1 MLSLIINKL
10 MWLII
15 KTYQACSNYF
25 FSPAST
31 SLMQYIPTRN
41 IFYFPIILMNDIKQ
55 QGIFSRHSAYSLSA
69 WPSWMCKE
77 ALGSCLRALMSL
89 LEHCNK
95 DYLNFLCR
103 TEDLISLSPS
113 TSNTGQLKIIA
124 VLKPQFFSS
133 HIDVG
138 HDDHGW
144 FMFIKNG
151 KASGKKKWYMKHSIS
166 CFIIMNSMQ
175 HSWPWQ

>member
-1 MLSLIINKL
+1 

-15 KTYQACSNYF
+15 KTYKAFSNYF

-31 SLMQYIPTRN
+31 SLMQNIPTRN

-69 WPSWMCKE
+69 WTSWMCKE
-77 ALGSCLRALMSL
+77 ALGSCLGALMSL

-103 TEDLISLSPS
+103 TEDVISLLPS
-113 TSNTGQLKIIA
+113 TTNIGQLKITA
-124 VLKPQFFSS
+124 VLKPNFFSS
-133 HIDVG
+133 YIG
-138 HDDHGW
+138 IGFDDHAW
-144 FMFIKNG
+144 LIFIKNG
-151 KASGKKKWYMKHSIS
+151 KTSGKNYTWNMASH
-166 CFIIMNSMQ
+166 FIIMNSMQ